1 MNVYA
6 KQKQTHRYKTQA
18 CGCQRR
24 EGKGSDKLGV
34 WN

>member
-6 KQKQTHRYKTQA
+6 KQKQTQRYKTQA
-18 CGCQRR
+18 CGCQS
-24 EGKGSDKLGV
+24 GKRKGNDKLGV